1 MPCLT
6 MNWLYCMRS
15 ESVSVK
21 KISRN
26 KLKLKAK
33 SLLLQPNLT
42 LRKEQRLRKKRK
54 KLLFQYQ
61 KRRLLLFYQNLLSM

>member
-1 MPCLT
+1 
-6 MNWLYCMRS
+6 MRS

-26 KLKLKAK
+26 KPKLKAK

>member
-1 MPCLT
+1 
-6 MNWLYCMRS
+6 MRS

>member
-1 MPCLT
+1 
-6 MNWLYCMRS
+6 MRS

-54 KLLFQYQ
+54 KSLFQYQ